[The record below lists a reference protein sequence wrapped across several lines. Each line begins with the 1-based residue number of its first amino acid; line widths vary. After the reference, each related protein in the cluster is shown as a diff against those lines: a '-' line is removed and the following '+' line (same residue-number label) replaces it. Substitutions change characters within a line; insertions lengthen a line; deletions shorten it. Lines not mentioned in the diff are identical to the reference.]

1 MYNMLSSYFSI
12 QTQLIVILKPNF
24 EQIAE
29 DLGNCILFLPCL
41 IWCFYYPL
49 YYFFQ
54 NFEHNTDIIILALLP
69 SKSKFNA

>member
-29 DLGNCILFLPCL
+29 DLGNFILFLL
-41 IWCFYYPL
+41 NMVFFYPL

-54 NFEHNTDIIILALLP
+54 NFKHNTDIINLALFSS
-69 SKSKFNA
+69 SK